1 VTSDITQPTHGGSGW
16 TRSWAGWGGQTSRR
30 RKGSRAENPL
40 WLVRPTSHLLFPL
53 TRHGERT
60 HLADQPNFAL
70 LLQDFGR
77 RGGRAGGRGGKGA
90 KTFQKEKELGIGAF
104 SSLGPANSFG

>member
-1 VTSDITQPTHGGSGW
+1 
-16 TRSWAGWGGQTSRR
+16 
-30 RKGSRAENPL
+30 
-40 WLVRPTSHLLFPL
+40 
-53 TRHGERT
+53 
-60 HLADQPNFAL
+60 LADQPNFAL